1 MARGRLRFS
10 VTMWA
15 KTLAVLSLLAQV
27 VVAAN
32 SSSPYV
38 NPAQNGGK
46 QLTVRGVVDRSSKKS
61 H

>member
-1 MARGRLRFS
+1 
-10 VTMWA
+10 MWA

>member
-1 MARGRLRFS
+1 ML
-10 VTMWA
+10 A

-38 NPAQNGGK
+38 NPAQNGGQ
-46 QLTVRGVVDRSSKKS
+46 QLTVRWRCSDRSFKRSR
-61 H
+61 